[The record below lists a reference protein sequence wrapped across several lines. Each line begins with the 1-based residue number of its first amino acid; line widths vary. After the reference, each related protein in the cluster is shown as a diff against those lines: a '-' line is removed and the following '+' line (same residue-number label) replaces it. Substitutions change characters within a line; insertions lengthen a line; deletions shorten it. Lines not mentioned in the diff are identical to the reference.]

1 MAKKRRITKES
12 KMRLLFFGT
21 FSVVIISYF
30 IINTI
35 TMVFDIKSLS
45 KEQQNLEN
53 NLVELQGEET
63 NLNKELD
70 KLKNDE
76 YKARY
81 AREYFLYSKEQG
93 EYIFANILDE
103 EDEIVEPEESQN
115 DLYNYVIVAVIS
127 ILLLVV
133 LIILKRIRNSNRDE

>member
-21 FSVVIISYF
+21 FSVVIISSF